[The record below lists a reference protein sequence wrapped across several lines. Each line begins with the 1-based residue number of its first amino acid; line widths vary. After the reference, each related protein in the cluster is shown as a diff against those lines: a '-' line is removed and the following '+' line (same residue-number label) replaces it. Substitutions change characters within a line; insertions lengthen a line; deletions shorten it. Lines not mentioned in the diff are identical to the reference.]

1 MELTDELKVLVEAE
15 VGKAL
20 QEFDRLNKKVDEG
33 KKKTTSLGEALD
45 KLSGPSTV
53 LSGALAGAGVAAI
66 KFAGNLEQTQLA
78 LEVLLGDAAKATQI
92 KDEWLLQAVSTH
104 P

>member
-33 KKKTTSLGEALD
+33 KKKT
-45 KLSGPSTV
+45 
-53 LSGALAGAGVAAI
+53 AG
-66 KFAGNLEQTQLA
+66 
-78 LEVLLGDAAKATQI
+78 
-92 KDEWLLQAVSTH
+92 
-104 P
+104 

>member
-15 VGKAL
+15 VSKAL

-33 KKKTTSLGEALD
+33 KKKTASLGEALD

-53 LSGALAGAGVAAI
+53 LAGALAGAGVAAI
-66 KFAGNLEQTQLA
+66 KFADDLLERVETDVKSISDKVRQGRESLRQ
-78 LEVLLGDAAKATQI
+78 
-92 KDEWLLQAVSTH
+92 
-104 P
+104 